1 MSGTVDGF
9 FRPIRF
15 GRKTSQRVKSVAII
29 GTRGYPSY
37 YGGFETAIRRLAPYL
52 VERGWKVVV
61 YGRPGTTKDGDV
73 THHPEVETV
82 VTPGLETKALSTL
95 SFGLTAS
102 LHAAVWKPDV
112 ALVMNHA
119 NGYWL
124 PILRSQRIPS
134 LVNVDGLEWERE
146 KWGPVAKGVFRTGAR
161 FTARW
166 GTRLVYDARAIADRW
181 EQDFERV
188 GDVIPYGGDPSAPL
202 PVPEGLESGRYVL
215 VVARF
220 VPENTISEF
229 LTAAEGLATRWHVV
243 IVGSSGYGG
252 EIDQRVEELASTNE
266 RVKWLGHVSDDRQL
280 FALWQHAGVY
290 FHGHSVGGTNPA
302 LVQAMALGAPVVARD
317 TVFNRE
323 VLSTAGEFALPQ
335 PEAIES
341 AVERLME
348 DQPRRHELSAA
359 AKARAADHYSWD
371 SVCDAYEQALTR
383 LVEPSTQGDPQDE
396 QPAERALQ
404 LTTADRGGSHTVNSY
419 RRFRLG

>member
-1 MSGTVDGF
+1 MS
-9 FRPIRF
+9 
-15 GRKTSQRVKSVAII
+15 KTIEGPSGPERIKSVAII

-37 YGGFETAIRRLAPYL
+37 YGGFETAVRRLAPYL
-52 VERGWKVVV
+52 VERGWRVVV
-61 YGRPGTTKDGDV
+61 YGRPGTTKDHDGGR
-73 THHPEVETV
+73 HPEVDTV

-102 LHAAVWKPDV
+102 LHAASWKPDV

-124 PILRSQRIPS
+124 PILRARGIPS

-146 KWGPVAKGVFRTGAR
+146 KWGTVAKGVFRTGAR

-166 GTRLVYDARAIADRW
+166 GTRLVYDAQAIADRW
-181 EQDFERV
+181 EQDFERF
-188 GDVIPYGGDPSAPL
+188 GDVIPYGGDPSSPL
-202 PVPEGLESGRYVL
+202 PVPEGLESGQYVL

-229 LTAAEGLATRWHVV
+229 LEAAEGLAKRWPVV

-252 EIDQRVEELASTNE
+252 EIEERVEELARTNE
-266 RVKWLGHVSDDRQL
+266 RVKWLGHVSDDHRL

-302 LVQAMALGAPVVARD
+302 LVQAMALGAPIVARD

-323 VLSTAGEFALPQ
+323 VLATAGEFALPH
-335 PEAIES
+335 PTAIES
-341 AVERLME
+341 AIERLME
-348 DQPRRHELSAA
+348 DQPRRQKLSEA
-359 AKARAADHYSWD
+359 AKSRAAEHYSWD
-371 SVCDAYEQALTR
+371 SVCDGYEQSLLGLIGSVSEETR
-383 LVEPSTQGDPQDE
+383 PVAASV
-396 QPAERALQ
+396 
-404 LTTADRGGSHTVNSY
+404 GS
-419 RRFRLG
+419 